1 MTFQEGSYTMSKTNS
16 TGFRLITSQFFQ
28 LMILNCSR
36 LSLDIF
42 MNNLSLKDRIPGVSF
57 ILFHSNDGQLD

>member
-1 MTFQEGSYTMSKTNS
+1 MSNTNS

-57 ILFHSNDGQLD
+57 ILLHSNDGQLD